1 MGENVTIP
9 VDGGTADAYLARPA
23 SGSGPGVLVVPA
35 WWGLGGHIRS
45 VADRLAGEGFVAL
58 APDIYRGTVV
68 SAADEAQRLAAELP
82 ADRAAGDLVGA
93 ARYLATAK
101 GTSVSGRVGT
111 VGFGLGGSLA
121 LWAATLSADVVAAAA
136 FYPLVPWQPTQP
148 DWAAFAGTTA
158 IVHAAA
164 EDADTTG
171 PELQLAQKAVLE
183 AGGELTVYDYPGTQ
197 RGFYNDDRLDAYDPR
212 ASASAW
218 ARTLELFRTRL
229 T

>member
-1 MGENVTIP
+1 MGENVAIP
-9 VDGGTADAYLARPA
+9 VDGGTANAYLARPA
-23 SGSGPGVLVVPA
+23 SGSGPGILVVPA

-45 VADRLAGEGFVAL
+45 VVDRLAGEGFVAL

-68 SAADEAQRLAAELP
+68 IAADEAQRLAAELP

-171 PELQLAQKAVLE
+171 PELQIAQKAVME
-183 AGGELTVYDYPGTQ
+183 AGGELTIYDYPGTR
-197 RGFYNDDRLDAYDPR
+197 RGFYNDDRPDAYNPR
-212 ASASAW
+212 AGASAW

>member
-1 MGENVTIP
+1 VGENVTVP
-9 VDGGTADAYLARPA
+9 TDGGTASAYLARPA
-23 SGSGPGVLVVPA
+23 SGSGPGVLVLPA
-35 WWGLGGHIRS
+35 WWGLGGHIKS
-45 VADRLAGEGFVAL
+45 VADQLAGEGFVAL
-58 APDIYRGTVV
+58 APDLYRGTV
-68 SAADEAQRLAAELP
+68 ATGADEAKRLATELP

-121 LWAATLSADVVAAAA
+121 LWAATLSADIVAASA

-164 EDADTTG
+164 EDAETTG
-171 PELQLAQKAVLE
+171 PELEAAQKAVAD
-183 AGGELTVYDYPGTQ
+183 AGGDLAIYDYPGTL
-197 RGFYNDDRLDAYDPR
+197 RGFYNDDRLDAYDAH

-218 ARTLELFRTRL
+218 ARTLELFRSHL
-229 T
+229 S